1 MVPGDIV
8 KIDTEEFY
16 VVKHDGDDLVLLT
29 HYNLKVGN
37 NYDKY
42 LTKIGEYTS
51 SDSEYGIQSSDARG
65 FVSGSSSNGLLS
77 FSTTNYWDG
86 KIGNIYPG
94 NYCSSS
100 SETNCAYV
108 YDSNSSLY

>member
-29 HYNLKVGN
+29 HYNLKGGN

-42 LTKIGEYTS
+42 LTNLYGDYMKLPPIEKRITHQIKIYRIGE
-51 SDSEYGIQSSDARG
+51 
-65 FVSGSSSNGLLS
+65 
-77 FSTTNYWDG
+77 
-86 KIGNIYPG
+86 
-94 NYCSSS
+94 
-100 SETNCAYV
+100 
-108 YDSNSSLY
+108 